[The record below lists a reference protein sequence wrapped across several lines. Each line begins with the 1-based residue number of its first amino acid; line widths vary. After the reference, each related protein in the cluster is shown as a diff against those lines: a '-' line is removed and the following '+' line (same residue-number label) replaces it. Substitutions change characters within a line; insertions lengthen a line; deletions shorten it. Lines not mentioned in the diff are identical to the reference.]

1 MWPGSQV
8 RLRPGFIVA
17 CVKLP
22 RMVRGGFIESMN
34 VTCNGTLAA
43 SDRAC
48 VRSLFSARS
57 GQEFGRLA
65 HRVRTGQDFVTRV
78 AKRLGWTS
86 EEEIYARQAL
96 RKSVERLRGRLA

>member
-1 MWPGSQV
+1 MS
-8 RLRPGFIVA
+8 
-17 CVKLP
+17 
-22 RMVRGGFIESMN
+22 GFIESMN
-34 VTCNGTLAA
+34 VTCNDTFQA